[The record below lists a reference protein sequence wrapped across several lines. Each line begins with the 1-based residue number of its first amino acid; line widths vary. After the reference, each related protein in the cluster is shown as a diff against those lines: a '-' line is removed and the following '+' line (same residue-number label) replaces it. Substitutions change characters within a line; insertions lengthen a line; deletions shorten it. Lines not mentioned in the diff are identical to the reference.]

1 MTLICDFFPS
11 WFSVCCA
18 SIISAILFLLGGVD
32 IPLIWLFI
40 FVVIDYLSGSWYA
53 IKSGNWS
60 SSVGGKGI
68 IKKIII
74 FLMVVIANGGKG
86 IIKKIIIF
94 LMVVI
99 ANGIDQSTGIN
110 YIRQAVIIAYLINE
124 SGSILENIENLGY
137 GSIIPS
143 VLRKGLKAI
152 NQKNNLSDN
161 LSDAE
166 K

>member
-1 MTLICDFFPS
+1 M
-11 WFSVCCA
+11 
-18 SIISAILFLLGGVD
+18 
-32 IPLIWLFI
+32 
-40 FVVIDYLSGSWYA
+40 
-53 IKSGNWS
+53 KSGKWS

-68 IKKIII
+68 
-74 FLMVVIANGGKG
+74 L
-86 IIKKIIIF
+86 KKIIIF

-143 VLRKGLKAI
+143 VLRNGLKAI
-152 NQKNNLSDN
+152 NQKNSNLS
-161 LSDAE
+161 E
-166 K
+166 VKK

>member
-1 MTLICDFFPS
+1 MALICDFFPS

-18 SIISAILFLLGGVD
+18 SIISTVLFLLGGVD

-40 FVVIDYLSGSWYA
+40 FVVIDYVSGSRYA

-60 SSVGGKGI
+60 SSV
-68 IKKIII
+68 
-74 FLMVVIANGGKG
+74 GGKG

-137 GSIIPS
+137 GSIIPA
-143 VLRKGLKAI
+143 VLRNGLKAI
-152 NQKNNLSDN
+152 NQKNSNLS
-161 LSDAE
+161 E
-166 K
+166 VKK